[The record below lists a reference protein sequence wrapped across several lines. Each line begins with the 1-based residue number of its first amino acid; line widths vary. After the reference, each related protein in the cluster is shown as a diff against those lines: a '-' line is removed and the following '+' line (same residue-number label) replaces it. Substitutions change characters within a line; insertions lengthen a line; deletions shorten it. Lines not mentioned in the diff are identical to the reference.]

1 VTKTT
6 LVTGATGLIGAEVTA
21 NLVAAGDTVVA
32 LIHNRSSIF
41 RNNGRRISTTEFKGA
56 AAPGHVLTLSG
67 DVTHPQLGLTNDAC
81 HALSALV
88 DRVVHCAATTDFGR
102 SQEVYDA
109 LNVDGTKHVI
119 EFLQA
124 LRRSVPLVHTSTAYV
139 CGERVGD
146 VYEHELDVGQ
156 TFGTPYEES
165 KFRAE
170 KLVRDAAA
178 QGLRTVIVRPSIVV
192 GAARTGAVREFK
204 NIYPLLKLFTE
215 GRVKS
220 IPGLYDARLDL
231 APVDHVAN
239 VITTAALR
247 HDEAVGQTLHA
258 VGAAPHTLRDFSDV
272 LAEYPSFH
280 APRYVPPATFSIHAL
295 TTSERT
301 YYERVVRYYD
311 SFFVRRMTFRAENA
325 TAFAGPAPPI
335 QAKPFL
341 RKLLNHCLRVGYLGA
356 PLPAIDEVLETLA
369 NATA

>member
-1 VTKTT
+1 MTKTT
-6 LVTGATGLIGAEVTA
+6 LLTGATGLIGAEVTA
-21 NLVAAGDTVVA
+21 KLAAAGDTVVA
-32 LIHNRSSIF
+32 LLHNRSIII
-41 RNNGRRISTTEFKGA
+41 RNNGRRVSTREFTGV

-67 DVTHPQLGLTNDAC
+67 DVTDPQLGLANDAH

-102 SQEVYDA
+102 AQEVYDA

-124 LRRSVPLVHTSTAYV
+124 LRRPVPLVHTSTAYV

-146 VYEHELDVGQ
+146 VYEDELDVGQ
-156 TFGTPYEES
+156 SFATPYEES

-170 KLVRDAAA
+170 TLVRDAAA

-204 NIYPLLKLFTE
+204 NIYPLLKLFTD
-215 GRVKS
+215 GRVTA

-247 HDEAVGQTLHA
+247 LDEAVGQTLHA
-258 VGAAPHTLRDFSDV
+258 VGPAAHTLRDFSDV

-280 APRYVPPATFSIHAL
+280 APRYVPPATFSVDAL
-295 TTSERT
+295 TPSERM

-325 TAFAGPAPPI
+325 TAFVGAAPPI
-335 QAKPFL
+335 HAKPFL

-356 PLPAIDEVLETLA
+356 PLPAIDEVLGTLA
-369 NATA
+369 SAA